1 MLIDMIIGKYHQYL
15 IFVLVQVW
23 KVARKEEKSER
34 QFGLG
39 LMFNVACPIAITRCM
54 LINIVILKY
63 H

>member
-1 MLIDMIIGKYHQYL
+1 MLIGKYHQYL

-23 KVARKEEKSER
+23 KVARKEEKSEY

-39 LMFNVACPIAITRCM
+39 LMFNVACPIATTRCV
-54 LINIVILKY
+54 LILKY